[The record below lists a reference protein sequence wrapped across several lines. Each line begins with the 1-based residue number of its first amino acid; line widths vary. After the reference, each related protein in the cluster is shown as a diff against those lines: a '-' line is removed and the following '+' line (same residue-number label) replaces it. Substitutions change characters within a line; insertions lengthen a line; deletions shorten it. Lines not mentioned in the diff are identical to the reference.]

1 MRVLVGGLHHESD
14 TFNPIVTREKDVK
27 ILRGND
33 LLNHRGE
40 DSISGIIETLTSKN
54 IEVIPTL
61 LARAVPNGEWDK
73 SLYISLKKEI
83 LEIAEVNKVDG
94 VCLALHGSMR
104 IREIGE
110 AEGDLLESLREIYPD
125 IPIVTSL
132 DMHATI
138 SKKNDGK
145 RRCFCRL

>member
-54 IEVIPTL
+54 IEVIPTI
-61 LARAVPNGEWDK
+61 LARAVPNVEWDK

-83 LEIAEVNKVDG
+83 FEIAEVNKVDG

-104 IREIGE
+104 IKEIGE

-138 SKKNDGK
+138 SKK
-145 RRCFCRL
+145 